1 MVATSH
7 QVMGFT
13 WGMGAL
19 ALYNTYGDI
28 PHQLF
33 STVLFFT
40 AVVIGS
46 LIPDIDT
53 PKSKLGGPFE
63 RWGFMFV
70 ICLVAVEI
78 LTPGVSKSAQFLL
91 MILSPLLFV
100 YAGHRKF
107 THSIAFVA
115 LMGAYSYLLHTYLDI
130 PLFYL
135 TGFMTGIV
143 SHLFGDFLTKM
154 GIPLFYP
161 ISRKYVKFFFTFRTG
176 SPVETSI
183 TAALVVLNI
192 VILSKNV
199 LG

>member
-13 WGMGAL
+13 WGMGAITI
-19 ALYNTYGDI
+19 YNSVGYI
-28 PHQLF
+28 PDQLF
-33 STVLFFT
+33 STILFFA
-40 AVVIGS
+40 AVIIGS

-70 ICLVAVEI
+70 ICLVGVEI
-78 LTPGVSKSAQFLL
+78 LTPGFSRSAQFLL

-100 YAGHRKF
+100 YSGHRKF
-107 THSIAFVA
+107 THSIAFLA
-115 LMGAYSYLLHTYLDI
+115 LMGAYSFLLHTYIAI

-135 TGFMTGIV
+135 VGFLTGIV
-143 SHLFGDFLTKM
+143 SHLFGDFLTKR

-161 ISRKYVKFFFTFRTG
+161 ISRKHVKFFYTFRTG
-176 SPVETSI
+176 SPIEVSI